1 MRTIRIISLTQLA
14 LLLLAAF
21 NLFTLD
27 GGVEKIL
34 PALGALALAA
44 VCALAHLRFVAAIAA
59 AKATAPA
66 GADVD
71 SDADPGLTAQVE
83 TPPAKDAA
91 CPAEP
96 ETQPPPVADGET
108 VTQNIHTVL
117 VAEDNEIN
125 QAILEELLDQ
135 MGVKVVLASDGQEAV
150 NIVKEWK
157 IALVVMDI
165 EMPVLDGM
173 EATRI
178 IRGMGYTPRDL
189 PILAMTGNTDA
200 SSRMDGMS
208 LGMNDYLTKPVNPE
222 ELYAALD
229 KWLPGGL
236 ARPAG
241 QTEEQGA
248 RTSEKNSIINM
259 DAGIAA
265 TGGNK
270 KLYNN
275 LLERFAEHY
284 GHGLSRVRELLLNED
299 YVTASRLAHT
309 IKGVAANLGMKRVAD
324 LTKTMEA
331 LLPDVPPDEALLS
344 EYEAAMRETLEYI
357 ASLNLNQ
364 VEAVVGEEPLA
375 EESKLALL
383 DLLVDLPKRTESDW
397 GGTQRKLSNF
407 VEPTHGT
414 PYAGHLFALLKAVN
428 DFDLERM
435 GQCAERLRQSLEAS
449 SGQAA

>member
-14 LLLLAAF
+14 LLLLAACT
-21 NLFTLD
+21 LFMLD

-34 PALGALALAA
+34 PVLGVLALAA
-44 VCALAHLRFVAAIAA
+44 VCTLANLRFVAVMAA
-59 AKATAPA
+59 AKATAKA
-66 GADVD
+66 GV
-71 SDADPGLTAQVE
+71 DADSAAGPGVAAAAE
-83 TPPAKDAA
+83 TPPAEDTT
-91 CPAEP
+91 CPAE
-96 ETQPPPVADGET
+96 TAS
-108 VTQNIHTVL
+108 QNIHTVL

-125 QAILEELLDQ
+125 QAILGELLDQ

-150 NIVKEWK
+150 DIVKEWK

-165 EMPVLDGM
+165 EMPVMDGM

-236 ARPAG
+236 ARPDG
-241 QTEEQGA
+241 QPGEQGA
-248 RTSEKNSIINM
+248 KISVKNAIINM

-270 KLYNN
+270 KLYQN
-275 LLERFAEHY
+275 LLMRFAEHY
-284 GHGLSRVRELLLNED
+284 GHGLSRIRELLLRED
-299 YVTASRLAHT
+299 YVAAARLAHT
-309 IKGVAANLGMKRVAD
+309 IKGVAANLGMERVAE

-331 LLPDVPPDEALLS
+331 SLPDVPPDESLLS
-344 EYEAAMRETLEYI
+344 EYEAVMRETLEYI
-357 ASLNLNQ
+357 VSLNLNQ
-364 VEAVVGEEPLA
+364 VEAVVGDKPLE
-375 EESKLALL
+375 EESRRALL

-414 PYAGHLFALLKAVN
+414 PHAGHLFALLKAVN
-428 DFDLERM
+428 DFDLEGM
-435 GQCAERLRQSLEAS
+435 GQYSARLQQSLEAS

>member
-14 LLLLAAF
+14 LLLLAACT
-21 NLFTLD
+21 LFMLD
-27 GGVEKIL
+27 GGVGKIL
-34 PALGALALAA
+34 PVLGTLALAA
-44 VCALAHLRFVAAIAA
+44 VCTLAHLRFVAVMDA
-59 AKATAPA
+59 AKATAKA
-66 GADVD
+66 GV
-71 SDADPGLTAQVE
+71 DADSAAYSGVTAEAE
-83 TPPAKDAA
+83 TPPAEDAA
-91 CPAEP
+91 CPAETAP
-96 ETQPPPVADGET
+96 QPVADGKA
-108 VTQNIHTVL
+108 VPQSIHTVL

-125 QAILEELLDQ
+125 QAILGELLDQ

-150 NIVKEWK
+150 DIVKEWK

-165 EMPVLDGM
+165 EMPVMDGM

-178 IRGMGYTPRDL
+178 IRGMGYTPRNL

-222 ELYAALD
+222 ELHAALD

-236 ARPAG
+236 ARPDG
-241 QTEEQGA
+241 QPGKQGA
-248 RTSEKNSIINM
+248 KISEKNAIINM

-270 KLYNN
+270 KLYQN
-275 LLERFAEHY
+275 LLERFVEHY
-284 GHGLSRVRELLLNED
+284 GHGLSRIRELLLKED
-299 YVTASRLAHT
+299 YVAAARLAHT
-309 IKGVAANLGMKRVAD
+309 IKGVAGNLGMTRVAE

-331 LLPDVPPDEALLS
+331 SLPDVPPDESLLS
-344 EYEAAMRETLEYI
+344 EYEAVMRETLEYI
-357 ASLNLNQ
+357 VSLNLNQ
-364 VEAVVGEEPLA
+364 VEAVVGDKPLE
-375 EESKLALL
+375 EESRRALL

-407 VEPTHGT
+407 VEPAHGT
-414 PYAGHLFALLKAVN
+414 PHAGHLSALLKAVN
-428 DFDLERM
+428 DFDLEGM
-435 GQCAERLRQSLEAS
+435 GQYSARLQQSLEAS